1 MARRE
6 LDEDRIYTYLM
17 ALYEALKRKRS
28 KFKMTDFRRT
38 FGISP
43 HVQAAAIELGYVT
56 WDVLPD
62 ETREWRW
69 TGVKPTHEMAAKV
82 LAGYRVLTFA
92 YKENAKAKYHEDV
105 ATATKGKEATA
116 IEIGK
121 ANKERFKKAI
131 ADTTPVIPDSWVCQ
145 KCGASIPAAM
155 LRCQNCD
162 LGMSAEDI
170 QDMDE
175 EAASELCEAEQIA
188 EQEVPEEIH
197 GVLREVVYVP
207 MTENQWFFLLKLDA
221 KINRLLRLHGADN
234 VPEDRDA

>member
-1 MARRE
+1 MADQVRPEVFFRE
-6 LDEDRIYTYLM
+6 RYGVSAG
-17 ALYEALKRKRS
+17 ALERVLGSALARHADDGDLYFEFCTTEALS
-28 KFKMTDFRRT
+28 LEE
-38 FGISP
+38 G
-43 HVQAAAIELGYVT
+43 Q
-56 WDVLPD
+56 
-62 ETREWRW
+62 
-69 TGVKPTHEMAAKV
+69 VK
-82 LAGYRVLTFA
+82 
-92 YKENAKAKYHEDV
+92 
-105 ATATKGKEATA
+105 
-116 IEIGK
+116 K

-145 KCGASIPAAM
+145 KCETSIPAAM
-155 LRCQNCD
+155 TRCQNCD

-188 EQEVPEEIH
+188 DQDVPEEIH
-197 GVLREVVYVP
+197 GVLREVVYIP